1 MKRVEIKTLFD
12 GSYVDKEVSICGW
25 VRSIRKKKKFSFVV
39 VNDGSCQQ
47 SIQIIMDA
55 DIPNYESLSSLL
67 AGASLSIVGKVV
79 SSGGK
84 GQSIEI
90 HATNGEVL
98 GIADESYPFQ
108 KKATSLEFIR
118 ENAHLRSRTN
128 LFGAV
133 FRIRNTLAKATHD
146 FFQNQNFYYLN
157 TPIITSIDAEGA
169 GEMFNVSTLDIEN
182 PPRTEKNEIDYSKDY
197 FGRSTSLTVSGQLEA
212 ECAAMGL
219 GKVYTFGPTF
229 RSEKSYTSRHLSE
242 FWMIEPEVAFA
253 DLEDMANLAE
263 SYIKA
268 LIKSVLDN
276 NIEELNFLIKRD
288 PDLENHL
295 EVLENVLSNDFIKIS
310 YTDAIEILNNSGQK
324 FEFPTVWGEELQ
336 TEHERYLT
344 EKHFKKPVIVMD
356 YPKDCKAFYMKL
368 NDDGKTVRAM
378 DVLVPGVGELIG
390 GSQREHRLDKLKQR
404 MEDLSMNE
412 GPLWWYLD
420 LRKYGT
426 APHAGFGLGFERA
439 VMYISGMK
447 NIKDVIPFPRTPNSA
462 DF

>member
-1 MKRVEIKTLFD
+1 M
-12 GSYVDKEVSICGW
+12 
-25 VRSIRKKKKFSFVV
+25 
-39 VNDGSCQQ
+39 
-47 SIQIIMDA
+47 
-55 DIPNYESLSSLL
+55 
-67 AGASLSIVGKVV
+67 
-79 SSGGK
+79 
-84 GQSIEI
+84 
-90 HATNGEVL
+90 
-98 GIADESYPFQ
+98 
-108 KKATSLEFIR
+108 EFIR

-146 FFQNQNFYYLN
+146 FFQDQNFYYLN

-169 GEMFNVSTLDIEN
+169 GEMFNVSTLDMDN
-182 PPRTEKNEIDYSKDY
+182 PPRNEKKEIDFSKDY

-253 DLEDMANLAE
+253 DLEDMADLAE
-263 SYIKA
+263 SYIKS
-268 LIKSVLDN
+268 LIRSVLEN
-276 NIEELNFLIKRD
+276 NIEELTFLIKRD
-288 PDLENHL
+288 PELENHL
-295 EVLENVLSNDFIKIS
+295 EVLENVISNDFVKVS
-310 YTDAIEILNNSGQK
+310 YTDAVEILSKSGQE

-344 EKHFKKPVIVMD
+344 EIHFKKPVIVMD

-447 NIKDVIPFPRTPNSA
+447 NIRDVIPFPRTPNSA
-462 DF
+462 EF